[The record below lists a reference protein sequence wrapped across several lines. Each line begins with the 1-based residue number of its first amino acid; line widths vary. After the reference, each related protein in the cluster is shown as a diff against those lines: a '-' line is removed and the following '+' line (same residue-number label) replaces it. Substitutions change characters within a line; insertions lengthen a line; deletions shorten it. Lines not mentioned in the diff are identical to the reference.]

1 MLFGVNTMP
10 ADALSRQSISR
21 HGIICLGQKAC
32 IVVSELISL
41 LLINLTWVGPN
52 PRYDSK
58 CEYIFYKRKRQNNS
72 AWYELKPHMT
82 PMWAAT

>member
-21 HGIICLGQKAC
+21 HGIICVEQKAC

-41 LLINLTWVGPN
+41 L
-52 PRYDSK
+52 
-58 CEYIFYKRKRQNNS
+58 RKRQNNS